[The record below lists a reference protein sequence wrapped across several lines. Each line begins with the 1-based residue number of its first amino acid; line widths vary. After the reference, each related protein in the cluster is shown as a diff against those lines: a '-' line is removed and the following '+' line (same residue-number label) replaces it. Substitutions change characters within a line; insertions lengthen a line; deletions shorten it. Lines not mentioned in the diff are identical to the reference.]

1 MKTFLKK
8 LIKRNRFNEK
18 TVTISVNEVS
28 LNLINGDEIP
38 KKGPVIKYVNTSSIS
53 EIFGD

>member
-1 MKTFLKK
+1 MKTFLKN
-8 LIKRNRFNEK
+8 LIKRNRFIEK
-18 TVTISVNEVS
+18 IDTISVNDVS
-28 LNLINGDEIP
+28 LNLINIDEIP

>member
-1 MKTFLKK
+1 LKNV
-8 LIKRNRFNEK
+8 IKRNRFIEK
-18 TVTISVNEVS
+18 TVTISVNDVS
-28 LNLINGDEIP
+28 LNLINIDEIP

>member
-8 LIKRNRFNEK
+8 LIERNRFIEK
-18 TVTISVNEVS
+18 IDTISVNDIS
-28 LNLINGDEIP
+28 LNLINIDEIP
-38 KKGPVIKYVNTSSIS
+38 ENGPIIKYVNTSNIS

>member
-8 LIKRNRFNEK
+8 LIKRNRFIEK
-18 TVTISVNEVS
+18 IDTISVNDVS
-28 LNLINGDEIP
+28 LNLINIDEIP
-38 KKGPVIKYVNTSSIS
+38 EKGPVIKYVNTSSIS